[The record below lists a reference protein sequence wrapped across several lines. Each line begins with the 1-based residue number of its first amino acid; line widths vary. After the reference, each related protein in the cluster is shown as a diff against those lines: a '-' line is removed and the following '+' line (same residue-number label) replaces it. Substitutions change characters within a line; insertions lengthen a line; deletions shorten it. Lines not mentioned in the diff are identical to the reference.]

1 MRAVADLRLIYNNKK
16 RYILWTIFIFLAA
29 LSKDNGIAWSIV
41 PPIVAIGLGKE
52 SSKGILKSIAFGL
65 GIAIVYAVI
74 RLSLPTVYINNG
86 SHLEQMMNLGSKIK
100 GLVTWIGYTWFAAD
114 YIYIVHEKS
123 RNIILFLITLL
134 LSAPYILYC
143 FFSNI
148 KNLAKQS
155 TLFLLLAIVITASP
169 NLLISM
175 SVMNAYCTLGLAA
188 ILIGYLINNNVDK
201 HRIIT
206 ILAIFYVCTA
216 IFTDIHHWYKS
227 WQTSLPSKYIS
238 EEIIKK
244 TGKPVSKAYC
254 ILINNEKKY
263 SSFCVPTDETVG
275 WGIAMMHATGYK
287 WPQEVKDTTLSITD
301 ATPDYINKL
310 SAAALKNGYEC
321 VWIVYPDSTS
331 VIR

>member
-1 MRAVADLRLIYNNKK
+1 
-16 RYILWTIFIFLAA
+16 
-29 LSKDNGIAWSIV
+29 
-41 PPIVAIGLGKE
+41 
-52 SSKGILKSIAFGL
+52 
-65 GIAIVYAVI
+65 
-74 RLSLPTVYINNG
+74 
-86 SHLEQMMNLGSKIK
+86 MMSLGSKIK
-100 GLVTWIGYTWFAAD
+100 GLAIWIGYTWFAAD
-114 YIYIVHEKS
+114 YIYIAHENS
-123 RNIILFLITLL
+123 RNIILFIITFL
-134 LSAPYILYC
+134 LSAPFILYC

-188 ILIGYLINNNVDK
+188 ILIGQLINNNVDK

-227 WQTSLPSKYIS
+227 WQTSLPSKSIS

-263 SSFCVPTDETVG
+263 SSFCVPTDETVDNN
-275 WGIAMMHATGYK
+275 MMMDAKAIFFMRVIYN
-287 WPQEVKDTTLSITD
+287 TLV
-301 ATPDYINKL
+301 YIH
-310 SAAALKNGYEC
+310 
-321 VWIVYPDSTS
+321 
-331 VIR
+331 